1 MSEQTNIVALSNAE
15 IIMELGRRFKEYRL
29 SCRLTQQEAADK
41 AGMSV
46 VTLRQFENGKIYNI
60 TMGNFL
66 GLLRAIGCLDQVQE
80 LLPEIPVSPYTMQQ
94 LIKNK
99 PKRVRHAK

>member
-1 MSEQTNIVALSNAE
+1 MEDNNLLASSNSQ
-15 IIMELGRRFKEYRL
+15 IIMQLGGRFKDYRL
-29 SCRLTQQEAADK
+29 ACRLTQQEAADK

-66 GLLRAIGCLDQVQE
+66 GLLRAVNCLDQIKE
-80 LLPEIPVSPYTMQQ
+80 LLPEIPLSPYTLQK
-94 LIKNK
+94 INEKR
-99 PKRVRHAK
+99 PKRIKHAK